1 MSNKTE
7 IVFTFAACMGGV
19 ASFNFNIIN
28 HSQLINNFYSKVIL
42 LKADEDKRP
51 VFLDKFKVDEVITF
65 CYSHKENQ
73 YYVQK
78 RLNKLLGNGKGAIV
92 TDNSLTVIAAH
103 LFKNPKTV
111 FHLIHDYFYVNQL
124 IQLGDL
130 VDASIAHSSF
140 FSDAVFASNPELF
153 SNRSFYIPYGVK
165 QLTQLPEKNSGKL
178 NLVFLGRLD
187 EGKGGI
193 KLIEIDKGLKQLNIN
208 VNWTIIGKG
217 PLKEAL
223 LLQWNSNTNVSFY
236 EPESTDEVYEL
247 LHSQDVFVFPTTF
260 EGTPVSILECLANGI
275 VTVTNDLPGGIRD
288 MVNENTGFR
297 CELNNVP
304 EFISKISM
312 LHNDRKLLRQLQ
324 EACFAVSNSKYD
336 IENNADNYF
345 FKFLE
350 FDNLKRKIKLTIP
363 RLSRLDR
370 AYYPNFIIKY
380 LRNNLK

>member
-1 MSNKTE
+1 MNNKPE

-28 HSQLINNFYSKVIL
+28 YSRLIKKFNSKVIL
-42 LKADEDKRP
+42 LKADEDMRP
-51 VFLDKFKVDEVITF
+51 VFLDKFKVDEVIIF
-65 CYSHKENQ
+65 QFSYRENQ

-92 TDNSLTVIAAH
+92 TDNPLTVIAAD

-111 FHLIHDYFYVNQL
+111 FHLIHDYFYVNQV

-130 VDASIAHSSF
+130 VDAGIAHSSF
-140 FSDAVFASNPELF
+140 FSDAVFASNPGLF
-153 SNRSFYIPYGVK
+153 FDRSFYIPYGVK
-165 QLTQLPEKNSGKL
+165 QLTQFPEKNGGNL

-187 EGKGGI
+187 EAKGVM
-193 KLIEIDKGLKQLNIN
+193 KLIEIDNGLKLINID

-223 LLQWNSNTNVSFY
+223 LLQWHSNARVSFY

-275 VTVTNDLPGGIRD
+275 VTITNDLPGGIRD
-288 MVNENTGFR
+288 MLNENTGFR

-304 EFISKISM
+304 EFINKISM
-312 LHNDRKLLRQLQ
+312 LHHDRKLLRQLQ
-324 EACFAVSNSKYD
+324 EACFTVSNSKYD
-336 IENNADNYF
+336 IKNNADNYF
-345 FKFLE
+345 LNFLE
-350 FDNLKRKIKLTIP
+350 YEKLKRGIKYNVLKM
-363 RLSRLDR
+363 SRLDK
-370 AYYPNFIIKY
+370 AYFPNTFVKLI
-380 LRNNLK
+380 RNGK